1 MQAFS
6 RPTFLRYTLSL
17 EVKEPGDNPEMPT
30 KTSPNRLLQF
40 AAVAII
46 GIFVLG
52 FVFSPLGAWTGAVL
66 GAWFIG
72 TQKPWRGFLLLAGIN
87 LILNLISN
95 WRGSPLTEIE
105 YAGRMLLAV
114 PINLLPFLLYRLT
127 SQRRQGFLSTLSL
140 PLWGAAL
147 PTLGQLFLP
156 ASIFN
161 LHSLAQTQSAI
172 SPLGRIAAILGAGAI
187 SFLIYWF
194 AAVINW
200 MWSQEFRAKKIAM
213 GATIFGAVCVLV
225 LGCGFFLQII
235 HPVAPLVLLTS
246 PAFAWICFVGALI
259 LSAWSLIQPG
269 IRQEVWAN
277 KTETIALLRS
287 PYTGDSLHV
296 VSEDSHE
303 ALVSQSG
310 ERFPVRNGIPVFL
323 EPEKLTGSNSKY
335 NRLYETIGGFYD
347 DIQRVACALRGFSPD
362 QYLLSYLR
370 FLEVN
375 SGDSVL
381 ETSVG
386 TGLNYK
392 YLPRGARLF
401 GLDLSAEM
409 LTNCQANL
417 RRWEMDADLF
427 LGNAE
432 DLPFANDS
440 FDVVF
445 HVGGI
450 NFFNDRA
457 KAIREMIRVGKA
469 GSRMLIADETEEH
482 VKSIYE
488 RSPLLRGYF
497 KNRQEPVTAPID
509 LVPPEMKEIHL
520 EMLRDGRFYA
530 LTFRKPSSAMPNLT
544 NLHSLG

>member
-1 MQAFS
+1 
-6 RPTFLRYTLSL
+6 
-17 EVKEPGDNPEMPT
+17 MPT
-30 KTSPNRLLQF
+30 IAPPQRLLQF

-52 FVFSPLGAWTGAVL
+52 FVFSPLGAWTGAVI

-72 TQKPWRGFLLLAGIN
+72 TQKAWRGFLLLAGIN
-87 LILNLISN
+87 FILNLLSN
-95 WRGSPLTEIE
+95 WRGSPLTGIE
-105 YAGRMLLAV
+105 YAGWTMLAV
-114 PINLLPFLLYRLT
+114 LIGVLPFLLYRLT
-127 SQRRQGFLSTLSL
+127 SQGRQGFLSTLSL
-140 PLWGAAL
+140 PLWGVAL
-147 PTLGQLFLP
+147 QTLGQMVLP
-156 ASIFN
+156 ASIFK
-161 LHSLAQTQSAI
+161 LHSVAQTQSAI
-172 SPLGRIAAILGAGAI
+172 SPLPRIAAILGAGAI
-187 SFLIYWF
+187 TFLIYWF
-194 AAVINW
+194 AAVIHW
-200 MWSQEFRAKKIAM
+200 MWNQEFRVKKIVT
-213 GATIFGAVCVLV
+213 GASIFGAVCVLV
-225 LGCGFFLQII
+225 LGYGLFVRIV
-235 HPVAPLVLLTS
+235 HPVAPSVLLTS
-246 PAFAWICFVGALI
+246 SAFAWICFVGGLI
-259 LSAWSLIQPG
+259 LSVWSFIQPD
-269 IRQEVWAN
+269 IRRKIWAN
-277 KTETIALLRS
+277 KTETVALLRS

-296 VSEDSHE
+296 VSEDGQE
-303 ALVSQSG
+303 ELVSQLG
-310 ERFPVRNGIPVFL
+310 EKFPVRNGIPVFL
-323 EPEKLTGSNSKY
+323 EPEKLTGLNHKY

-347 DIQRVACALRGFSPD
+347 DIQRLACALRGISPG
-362 QYLLSYLR
+362 QYLWGYLR
-370 FLEVN
+370 FLEIN
-375 SGDSVL
+375 PGDSVL

-457 KAIREMIRVGKA
+457 KAIREMIRVAKP

-482 VKSIYE
+482 VKSTYE
-488 RSPLLRGYF
+488 RIPITSGYF
-497 KNRQEPVTAPID
+497 KNRQKPVTAPID
-509 LVPPEMKEIHL
+509 LVPSEMREIHL

-530 LTFRKPSSAMPNLT
+530 LTFRKPSTATPNLA
-544 NLHSLG
+544 NSRSSG

>member
-1 MQAFS
+1 M
-6 RPTFLRYTLSL
+6 R
-17 EVKEPGDNPEMPT
+17 T
-30 KTSPNRLLQF
+30 KTPPNRLSQF

-72 TQKPWRGFLLLAGIN
+72 TQKAWRGFLLLAGIN
-87 LILNLISN
+87 FILNLISH
-95 WRGSPLTEIE
+95 WRGSPLSGIE
-105 YAGRMLLAV
+105 YAGWTMLAV
-114 PINLLPFLLYRLT
+114 VLSVLPFLLYRLT

-140 PLWGAAL
+140 PFWGAAL
-147 PTLGQLFLP
+147 QPLGQMILP

-161 LHSLAQTQSAI
+161 HYSLAQTQSAI
-172 SPLGRIAAILGAGAI
+172 SPLPHIAAILGTGAI

-194 AAVINW
+194 AAVIIW
-200 MWSQEFRAKKIAM
+200 MWNQEFRAKKISM
-213 GATIFGAVCVLV
+213 GASIFGAVCVLV
-225 LGCGFFLQII
+225 LGYGFFLQII
-235 HPVAPLVLLTS
+235 HPVASQVLLTS
-246 PAFAWICFVGALI
+246 TAFAWICFAGGLI
-259 LSAWSLIQPG
+259 LSAWSFIQPG
-269 IRQEVWAN
+269 IRREVWAN
-277 KTETIALLRS
+277 KTETVALLRS
-287 PYTGDSLHV
+287 PYTGDPLHV
-296 VSEDSHE
+296 VSEDGHA

-310 ERFPVRNGIPVFL
+310 ERFPVRDGIPVFL
-323 EPEKLTGSNSKY
+323 EPEKLTGSNYKY

-347 DIQRVACALRGFSPD
+347 DIQRVACALRGISPG
-362 QYLLSYLR
+362 QYLWGYLR
-370 FLEVN
+370 FLEIN
-375 SGDSVL
+375 PGDSVL

-417 RRWEMDADLF
+417 RRWEMHADLF

-457 KAIREMIRVGKA
+457 KAIREMIRVAKP

-488 RSPLLRGYF
+488 RSPVIGRYF
-497 KNRQEPVTAPID
+497 KNRKEVVAAPID
-509 LVPPEMKEIHL
+509 LVPPEMREIHL

-530 LTFRKPSSAMPNLT
+530 LTFRKPSFATPNLA
-544 NLHSLG
+544 NSHSLG